1 MRKTWSVSFQ
11 RRYAWVIKVLYA
23 RDAVAHSEPQKKVAN
38 AFQEARDLLEKAKV
52 KSQPT
57 KLSED
62 LFTENA
68 LSARAEA

>member
-1 MRKTWSVSFQ
+1 MRKRWSVSFQ

-23 RDAVAHSEPQKKVAN
+23 RDVAAHSEPKKKVAN
-38 AFQEARDLLEKAKV
+38 AFQEAGDLLEKAKV

-62 LFTENA
+62 LFTGNA